1 MVYPTQISIQLT
13 MTNQNDGVSTHHVYR
28 NQINKKRT
36 YVYESPEVR
45 VGSID
50 TCGFICASIGELDS
64 VLSVDEHQNIEIV
77 EDGDHDLDVY

>member
-1 MVYPTQISIQLT
+1 M
-13 MTNQNDGVSTHHVYR
+13 
-28 NQINKKRT
+28 KRP

-64 VLSVDEHQNIEIV
+64 VLSVDEQQNIEII